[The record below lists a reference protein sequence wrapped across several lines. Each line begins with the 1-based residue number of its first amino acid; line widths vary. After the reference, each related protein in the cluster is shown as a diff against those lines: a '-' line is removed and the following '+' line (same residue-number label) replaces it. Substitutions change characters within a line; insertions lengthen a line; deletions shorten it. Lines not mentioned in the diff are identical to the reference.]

1 MSSETSP
8 RTFFLAHVVSRA
20 TLVDASNANAGGGLT
35 FEDVYSTYAVEA
47 MLGPRIERAF
57 ARWLE
62 TGSRIS

>member
-1 MSSETSP
+1 MTKRVHKSIIANLMSSETSP

-47 MLGPRIERAF
+47 MLGP
-57 ARWLE
+57 
-62 TGSRIS
+62 